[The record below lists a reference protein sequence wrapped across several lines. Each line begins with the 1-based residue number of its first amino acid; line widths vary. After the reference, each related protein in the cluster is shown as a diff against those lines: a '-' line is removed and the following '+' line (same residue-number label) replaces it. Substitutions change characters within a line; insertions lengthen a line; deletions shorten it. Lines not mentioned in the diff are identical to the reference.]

1 MFVRARRAWILLAAV
16 VSVGLTAS
24 LGCWQLRRADQKI
37 ALAQQAA
44 QRQHDAPWRNV
55 DWPCTSLPASASTQ
69 PLPEQR
75 PVALTGRWL
84 ADKVV
89 YLDNR
94 AMDGQAGFFVV
105 TPLQLDPAP
114 LCGPAWVLVQRGW
127 VPRHQLDRAK
137 LPPVATPGGI
147 VSVAGHLMADVNR
160 AYELGTELSL
170 TPAVR
175 SPLQRQNM
183 SRDDWRRWSGISP
196 AVGAV
201 LQTDPSDMPASGK
214 QAVDTLKRAWPA
226 PDTGVGKHHAY
237 AAQWF
242 AMALI
247 ITGLYVWFQLLR
259 PSRAS

>member
-1 MFVRARRAWILLAAV
+1 MSVRARRAWILLAAV

-24 LGCWQLRRADQKI
+24 LGAWQLRRADQKI
-37 ALAQQAA
+37 ALAQQLA
-44 QRQHDAPWRNV
+44 QRQHDAPWRNA
-55 DWPCTSLPASASTQ
+55 DWPCASASATASTQ
-69 PLPEQR
+69 TLPEQR
-75 PVALTGRWL
+75 PVSLTGRWL

-105 TPLQLDPAP
+105 TLLQLDPAP

-127 VPRHQLDRAK
+127 VPRHQLDRTK
-137 LPPVATPGGI
+137 LPPVATPAGI
-147 VSVAGHLMADVNR
+147 VSVAGHLVAEINL
-160 AYELGTELSL
+160 AYGLGTESPLA
-170 TPAVR
+170 PDVR
-175 SPLQRQNM
+175 NPLQRQNM
-183 SRDDWRRWSGISP
+183 SRDDWRRWAGITPS
-196 AVGAV
+196 VGAV
-201 LQTDPSDMPASGK
+201 LQTDAASSSASGP

>member
-1 MFVRARRAWILLAAV
+1 MSVRARRAWILLAAV
-16 VSVGLTAS
+16 VSVGLTVS
-24 LGCWQLRRADQKI
+24 LGAWQLHRADQKI
-37 ALAQQAA
+37 AMAQQAT
-44 QRQHDAPWRNV
+44 QRQHDAPWRNA
-55 DWPCTSLPASASTQ
+55 DWPCSTPKAQ
-69 PLPEQR
+69 ALPEQR

-84 ADKVV
+84 ANKVV

-105 TPLQLDPAP
+105 TPLQLQPAP
-114 LCGPAWVLVQRGW
+114 PCGPAWVLVQRGW

-137 LPPVATPGGI
+137 LPPVSTPDGM
-147 VSVAGHLMADVNR
+147 VSVEGHLVVEINR
-160 AYELGTELSL
+160 AYELGTESPLG
-170 TPAVR
+170 PDVR

-183 SRDDWRRWSGISP
+183 SRDDWRQWSGVMP
-196 AVGAV
+196 APGAV
-201 LQTDPSDMPASGK
+201 LQNDPSGPPAAGK